1 MTNQA
6 IWFVIFL
13 LILCKL
19 ILWQVYENNKI
30 FKNKFRKINYKN
42 EKLKTMYLLIDKN
55 FKAYK
60 ISIYNIKFKMYK
72 CYANLY
78 YAN

>member
-30 FKNKFRKINYKN
+30 FKNKCRKINYKN
-42 EKLKTMYLLIDKN
+42 EKLKTTYLLIDKN

>member
-42 EKLKTMYLLIDKN
+42 EKFKATYLLIDKN

>member
-42 EKLKTMYLLIDKN
+42 EKLKTTYLLIDKN

>member
-19 ILWQVYENNKI
+19 ILWQVYEKNKI

-42 EKLKTMYLLIDKN
+42 EKLKTTYLLIDKN